1 MATRGKDFVLQREDA
16 PAGSAAYTTVGGLR
30 PTSLTINNEQIDVT
44 NKDGDNWRDLLAG
57 GIQSMSVSGG
67 GIFENDAI
75 AKAVEADAVA
85 NTFWNYRL
93 LDNSGTTFDAQFQIT
108 SWGRSGEY
116 TGALEYTI
124 SLESNGAV
132 THTPV

>member
-16 PAGSAAYTTVGGLR
+16 PAGSGAYTTVGGLR
-30 PTSLTINNEQIDVT
+30 PTSFTINTEQIDT
-44 NKDGDNWRDLLAG
+44 TSKDGDNWRDLLAG

-67 GIFENDAI
+67 GIFENDTVIKAI
-75 AKAVEADAVA
+75 EADKIAG
-85 NTFWNYRL
+85 TFWNYRL
-93 LDNSGTTFDAQFQIT
+93 IDSLGTTFDAQFQIT

-116 TGALEYTI
+116 TGALEYSI